1 MALDGTALAVA
12 TRATALF
19 KKPRRPTDSLF
30 VAIWSPPMETAESQK
45 YFLSPDIDASLSV
58 VSVVVPFA
66 SDGAWPKNR

>member
-1 MALDGTALAVA
+1 
-12 TRATALF
+12 
-19 KKPRRPTDSLF
+19 
-30 VAIWSPPMETAESQK
+30 METAESQK